1 MTLEKVIIRQAIII
15 IMLETGS
22 DRLNWRIE
30 ALHVSPATM
39 MIYLPAIFA
48 PLASPNYFFPPARSL
63 HDTDDRRRRCC
74 LLSPPPLPLFHIYPR
89 NNNINRIATAAG
101 IQ

>member
-1 MTLEKVIIRQAIII
+1 MILEKVIIRQAIII

-39 MIYLPAIFA
+39 MIYLPAFSPHLLRQIISSRQQDHCTTPTTDA
-48 PLASPNYFFPPARSL
+48 AAAASC
-63 HDTDDRRRRCC
+63 RRRHYHSSTSTRATTT
-74 LLSPPPLPLFHIYPR
+74 S
-89 NNNINRIATAAG
+89 IA
-101 IQ
+101 